1 MKNIIVPM
9 KAHSGDEKDL
19 TRKGM
24 LYEPK
29 LDGIRAL
36 CYVNHGLR
44 FYSRNQRDI
53 SSEYPE
59 FQFRD
64 AIKAKTA
71 ILDGEIIVLD
81 KSATP
86 RFSLWQQGHDAL
98 YVVFDILMLNGKSLI
113 ELPLIERKKM
123 LEKVVSKDHRI
134 EKCIY
139 TENGKALWQEML
151 KRAMEGVMAKQENS
165 LYYPGARS
173 SVWLKIK
180 AYKTMEAIILGY
192 TSGKRKISSFVLGV
206 YSKKKLLYIG
216 KVGTGFT
223 DAFLK
228 ELLPLLKKIEH
239 VKPLQIENI
248 ARGDLPMET
257 THWLRPELV
266 CEIKYLEFTDAGKL
280 RAPVFERM
288 RPDKN
293 PEEITFKEQDIDM

>member
-1 MKNIIVPM
+1 M
-9 KAHSGDEKDL
+9 KAHIGDESDL
-19 TRKGM
+19 ERKGM

-36 CYVNHGLR
+36 CYVNTGLR

-53 SSEYPE
+53 SSEYRE

-81 KSATP
+81 KSLSP
-86 RFSLWQQGHDAL
+86 RFSLWQQGHDAH
-98 YVVFDILMLNGKSLI
+98 YVAFDILMLNGKSLV
-113 ELPLIERKKM
+113 ELPLIERKQI
-123 LEKVVSKDHRI
+123 LDAVVTNGGRI
-134 EKCIY
+134 EKCVY
-139 TENGKALWQEML
+139 TKHGEALWKEML
-151 KRAMEGVMAKQENS
+151 KRDMEGVMAKQEQS
-165 LYYPGARS
+165 HYYPGARS

-192 TSGKRKISSFVLGV
+192 TSGKRKISSLVLGV
-206 YSKKKLLYIG
+206 YSEKKLIYIG

-223 DAFLK
+223 EAFLR
-228 ELLPLLKKIEH
+228 ELLQRLKKIELK
-239 VKPLQIENI
+239 KPLNVENI
-248 ARGDLPMET
+248 ARGDLPVET

-280 RAPVFERM
+280 RAPVFERL

-293 PEEITFKEQDIDM
+293 PEEVTFKEQDIEL